1 MNGII
6 IMKIILVSTG
16 NLQEYIID
24 NIQNLKLF
32 GNNDIVVITE
42 KPFFNKLKD
51 LDITLIDSAEL
62 DDCDFNNKSKLNKH
76 FRNGFWHLC
85 SLRFFYLY
93 SYIKKNQLT
102 DCIHLENDV
111 MSYIHFD
118 KLKTCFKHNK
128 VYATFDS
135 DTRVIPSILYIPN
148 YEAFKPIVDNYN
160 EQNNDMENLA
170 RFDETVIV
178 PFPIYS
184 NHENINKFN
193 KNFDDFHCVF
203 DGAAIG
209 QYLGGIDPRNQP
221 GDTRG
226 FVNETCIV
234 KYNNNAFFW
243 VLEDGLYC
251 PYILI
256 NNYAIKVIN
265 LHIHSKQ
272 LNNFMSDNPK
282 EELLIKKLTNN

>member
-1 MNGII
+1 
-6 IMKIILVSTG
+6 MKIILVSTG

-32 GNNDIVVITE
+32 GNNDIAVITE

-62 DDCDFNNKSKLNKH
+62 DDYNFNNKSKLNKH

-111 MSYIHFD
+111 MSYINFD

-148 YEAFKPIVDNYN
+148 CEAFKPIVDNYN
-160 EQNNDMENLA
+160 EQINDMENLA
-170 RFDETVIV
+170 RFDETVIE

-209 QYLGGIDPRNQP
+209 QYLGGIDPRNKH

-226 FVNETCIV
+226 FINETCII
-234 KYNNNAFFW
+234 KYNNNVFFW
-243 VLEDGLYC
+243 VLEDGLHC
-251 PYILI
+251 PYIFI
-256 NNYAIKVIN
+256 NNHLIKVIN
-265 LHIHSKQ
+265 LHIHSKN
-272 LNNFMSDNPK
+272 LNNFMSNNPK
-282 EELLIKKLTNN
+282 EELLIKKITNNK

>member
-1 MNGII
+1 MNVII

-42 KPFFNKLKD
+42 KHFFNKLKD
-51 LDITLIDSAEL
+51 LDITLIDSSEL
-62 DDCDFNNKSKLNKH
+62 DDYNFNNKSKLNKH

-111 MSYIHFD
+111 MSYIDFD

-148 YEAFKPIVDNYN
+148 CEAFKPILDNYN
-160 EQNNDMENLA
+160 EQINDMENLA
-170 RFDETVIV
+170 RFDETVIE

-193 KNFDDFHCVF
+193 KNFDDFNCVF

-226 FVNETCIV
+226 FINETCII
-234 KYNNNAFFW
+234 KYNNNVFFW
-243 VLEDGLYC
+243 VLEDGLHC
-251 PYILI
+251 PYIYI
-256 NNYAIKVIN
+256 NNYVIKVIN

>member
-1 MNGII
+1 MNVIS
-6 IMKIILVSTG
+6 MKIILVSTG

-24 NIQNLKLF
+24 NVQNLKLF

-42 KPFFNKLKD
+42 KHYFDKLKD

-62 DDCDFNNKSKLNKH
+62 DDYNFNNKSKLNKH

-111 MSYIHFD
+111 MSYINFD
-118 KLKTCFKHNK
+118 KLKTCFKENK

-148 YEAFKPIVDNYN
+148 FHAFQPIIDNYN
-160 EQNNDMENLA
+160 EQINDMENLA
-170 RFDETVIV
+170 RFDETVIE
-178 PFPIYS
+178 PIPIYS

-193 KNFDDFHCVF
+193 KNFDNFHCIF

-209 QYLGGIDPRNQP
+209 QYLGGVDPRNQS

-226 FVNETCIV
+226 FINETCIV
-234 KYNNNAFFW
+234 KYNNNVFFW

-251 PYILI
+251 PYISI
-256 NNYAIKVIN
+256 NNYLIKVIN

-272 LNNFMSDNPK
+272 LNKFMSNNPK
-282 EELLIKKLTNN
+282 EEMLIKKIN

>member
-1 MNGII
+1 
-6 IMKIILVSTG
+6 MKIILVSTG

-42 KPFFNKLKD
+42 KHYFDKLKE
-51 LDITLIDSAEL
+51 LDITLVDSAEL
-62 DDCDFNNKSKLNKH
+62 DDYNFNSSSNLNKH

-93 SYIKKNQLT
+93 SYITKNQLI

-111 MSYIHFD
+111 MSYINFD

-128 VYATFDS
+128 VYATFDCN
-135 DTRVIPSILYIPN
+135 TRVIPSILYIPN
-148 YEAFKPIVDNYN
+148 GESFKPIINNYN
-160 EQNNDMENLA
+160 TQLNDMENLA
-170 RFDETVIV
+170 RFDETVIE
-178 PFPIYS
+178 PLPIYL

-193 KNFDDFHCVF
+193 KNFDDFHCIF
-203 DGAAIG
+203 DGAAMG

-226 FVNETCIV
+226 FINETCII
-234 KYNNNAFFW
+234 KYNNNTFFW
-243 VLEDGLYC
+243 VLEDGLYA

-256 NNYAIKVIN
+256 NNCIIKVIN

-272 LNNFMSDNPK
+272 LDQFMSNNPK
-282 EELLIKKLTNN
+282 EELLIKKNN

>member
-1 MNGII
+1 MQ
-6 IMKIILVSTG
+6 IILVSTG

-42 KPFFNKLKD
+42 KHFFNKLKD

-62 DDCDFNNKSKLNKH
+62 DDYNFNNKSKLNKD

-111 MSYIHFD
+111 MTYINFD
-118 KLKTCFKHNK
+118 KLKTCLKHNK

-148 YEAFKPIVDNYN
+148 CEAFKPIIDNYN
-160 EQNNDMENLA
+160 EQINDMENLA
-170 RFDETVIV
+170 RFDETVIE

-193 KNFDDFHCVF
+193 KNFDDFHSIF

-209 QYLGGIDPRNQP
+209 QYLGGIDPRNQH

-226 FVNETCIV
+226 FINETCIV
-234 KYNNNAFFW
+234 KYNNNTFFW
-243 VLEDGLYC
+243 VLEDGLHC
-251 PYILI
+251 PYISI
-256 NNYAIKVIN
+256 NNYVIKVIN

-272 LNNFMSDNPK
+272 LNKFMSDNPK